1 MVSAGDTSP
10 AVANSLT
17 VPWRET
23 VKSSAGSELL
33 DWNMMIGWPTF
44 TPWRHTST
52 TKPGLVMRTSLN
64 FLLKSAGYRTTACPG

>member
-1 MVSAGDTSP
+1 MASAGDTSP
-10 AVANSLT
+10 AVTKSLT

-44 TPWRHTST
+44 APWRSTST
-52 TKPGLVMRTSLN
+52 TKPGLVVRTSLN
-64 FLLKSAGYRTTACPG
+64 FLLKRLMHR